1 MNESRDSIQTNLVA
15 PSEAPEVAELRE
27 EVSTLYTHIDR
38 LYERCYDMWDFL
50 EKLSDCVASPPP
62 LPLKYK

>member
-1 MNESRDSIQTNLVA
+1 MTTHRDSVQQTLDTATDQRIFKLEQDMNIVF
-15 PSEAPEVAELRE
+15 E
-27 EVSTLYTHIDR
+27 HCDR
-38 LYERCYDMWDFL
+38 LYERQYLHWDFL